1 MDLLFKYLS
10 RDFFAKRT
18 MVSILSLIIIFTS
31 FMYFFVHF
39 AIDANLLRLGGEQ
52 LSGNEANYFTALKS
66 NQLLIRNITVAMVAI
81 FSLILFL
88 FIRGTLQRNRV
99 QLAQLMSLGFSFS
112 SVLASYALLICG
124 LSLISSLIGLVLGF
138 WGSDILLSA
147 NSQTYLVQGLSKGL
161 SLQSV
166 MTGILFLS
174 LFLGALTYLAGLT
187 VRKTDLAL
195 MMKQTDGKS
204 IRPGLMEKL
213 IQKLPMKHKFKFK
226 LTLNHFSTLGLL
238 LIAIVTFSIMF
249 VLSLSLTFSSSKI
262 LESQREGRHYSYE
275 VSYDNYRKE
284 EAESASDSDSVTYLR
299 YDVDLKIKGEAI
311 AYQAL
316 SLTSQNDLFQL
327 IGSKGE
333 ILDPTQG
340 VFVNP
345 ELRENYGLKVGDTLE
360 LRVKGKRH
368 LIKIAGFAENA
379 DLKTIYIPKDQA
391 SAMVDE
397 THDIFNGRLTNKPQE
412 KGEGKVRSL
421 EEKLSAVQRSQTA
434 NKASAIINQSIGV
447 ITGCLLIYLAVFIG
461 LNGNMKTLLMFDLLG
476 YEEREVYRILLNPY
490 IVISNLLFLLTL
502 PVAIYAARNVQI
514 MTSLQTGDYMP
525 FQLNWIT
532 FVYMFVILNALCF
545 IIRFLF
551 IQKVKKSGMIIG
563 RQNSYQNGEKQHED
577 F

>member
-10 RDFFAKRT
+10 RDFLAKRT

-66 NQLLIRNITVAMVAI
+66 NQALIRNITVSMVAI
-81 FSLILFL
+81 FSLILSL
-88 FIRGTLQRNRV
+88 FIRGTLQRNQV

-112 SVLASYALLICG
+112 SMLAIYALLISG
-124 LSLISSLIGLVLGF
+124 LSLISSLISLVLGF

-166 MTGILFLS
+166 MTGTLFLS

-262 LESQREGRHYSYE
+262 LESQKAGRHYSYDI
-275 VSYDNYRKE
+275 SYDNYRKE
-284 EAESASDSDSVTYLR
+284 EAESASDSVTYLR
-299 YDVDLKIKGEAI
+299 YDVDLMIKGETI

-368 LIKIAGFAENA
+368 QIKIAGFAENA
-379 DLKTIYIPKDQA
+379 DLKTIYIPRDQA
-391 SAMVDE
+391 SAMVNEAD
-397 THDIFNGRLTNKPQE
+397 DRFNGRLTNNVQE
-412 KGEGKVRSL
+412 KGRGKTRSL
-421 EEKLSAVQRSQTA
+421 EEKLSAVQRSQTS

-476 YEEREVYRILLNPY
+476 YEEKEVYRILLNPY

-502 PVAIYAARNVQI
+502 PVAIYAARNIQI

-551 IQKVKKSGMIIG
+551 IQKVKKIRDDN
-563 RQNSYQNGEKQHED
+563 RQAEFLSEW
-577 F
+577 

>member
-1 MDLLFKYLS
+1 MGLLFKYLF
-10 RDFFAKRT
+10 RDFLAKRT

-66 NQLLIRNITVAMVAI
+66 NQLLIRNITVTMVAI

-112 SVLASYALLICG
+112 SVLAIYDLLISG
-124 LSLISSLIGLVLGF
+124 LSLVSSLLGLVLGF

-161 SLQSV
+161 SLQSI
-166 MTGILFLS
+166 MTGTLFLS
-174 LFLGALTYLAGLT
+174 LFLGAIVYLAGLT
-187 VRKTDLAL
+187 VRKTDVAL
-195 MMKQTDGKS
+195 MMRQTDGKA
-204 IRPGLMEKL
+204 IRSGLIEKI

-226 LTLNHFSTLGLL
+226 LILNHFSTLGLL
-238 LIAIVTFSIMF
+238 LSAIVTFSIMF

-262 LESQREGRHYSYE
+262 LESQKNGRHYSYDI
-275 VSYDNYRKE
+275 SYDNYQKE
-284 EAESASDSDSVTYLR
+284 EANLASDSVTYLK
-299 YDVDLKIKGEAI
+299 YDVDLMIKGEAI

-316 SLTSQNDLFQL
+316 SFTSQNDLFQL
-327 IGSKGE
+327 IDSKGE
-333 ILDPTQG
+333 MLDPTQG
-340 VFVNP
+340 VYVNP

-368 LIKIAGFAENA
+368 QIKIAGFAENA
-379 DLKTIYIPKDQA
+379 DLKTIYIPRDQA
-391 SAMVDE
+391 SAMVNEAD
-397 THDIFNGRLTNKPQE
+397 DRFNGRLTNQSQE

-421 EEKLSAVQRSQTA
+421 EEKLSDVQRSQTS
-434 NKASAIINQSIGV
+434 NRASAIINQSIGV

-461 LNGNMKTLLMFDLLG
+461 LNGNIQTLLMFDLLG
-476 YEEREVYRILLNPY
+476 YEEREVYHILLNPY
-490 IVISNLLFLLTL
+490 IVISNLLFFLTL
-502 PVAIYAARNVQI
+502 PVAIYAARNIQI

-532 FVYMFVILNALCF
+532 FVYMFAILNVL
-545 IIRFLF
+545 ILVIRFLF
-551 IQKVKKSGMIIG
+551 IRKVKKIRDDN
-563 RQNSYQNGEKQHED
+563 RQAEFLSEW
-577 F
+577 

>member
-1 MDLLFKYLS
+1 MGLLFKYLF
-10 RDFFAKRT
+10 RDFLAKRT

-112 SVLASYALLICG
+112 SVLAIYDLLISG
-124 LSLISSLIGLVLGF
+124 LSLVSSLLGLVLGF

-161 SLQSV
+161 SLQSI
-166 MTGILFLS
+166 MTGTLFLS
-174 LFLGALTYLAGLT
+174 LFLGAIVYLAGLT
-187 VRKTDLAL
+187 VRKTDVAL
-195 MMKQTDGKS
+195 MMKQTDGKA
-204 IRPGLMEKL
+204 IRSGLIEKI

-262 LESQREGRHYSYE
+262 LESQKNGRHYSYDI
-275 VSYDNYRKE
+275 SYDNYQKE
-284 EAESASDSDSVTYLR
+284 KVNLASDSVTYLK
-299 YDVDLKIKGEAI
+299 YDVDLMIKGEAI

-316 SLTSQNDLFQL
+316 SFTSQNDLFQL
-327 IGSKGE
+327 IDSKGE
-333 ILDPTQG
+333 MLDPTQG
-340 VFVNP
+340 VYVNP

-368 LIKIAGFAENA
+368 QIKIAGFAENA
-379 DLKTIYIPKDQA
+379 DLKTIYIPRDQA
-391 SAMVDE
+391 SAMVNEAD
-397 THDIFNGRLTNKPQE
+397 DRFNGRLTNQSQE

-421 EEKLSAVQRSQTA
+421 EEKLSDVQRSQTS
-434 NKASAIINQSIGV
+434 NRASAIINQSIGV

-461 LNGNMKTLLMFDLLG
+461 LNGNIQTLLMFDLLG

-490 IVISNLLFLLTL
+490 IVISNLLFFLTL
-502 PVAIYAARNVQI
+502 PVAIYAARNIQI

-532 FVYMFVILNALCF
+532 FVYMFAILNVL
-545 IIRFLF
+545 ILVIRFLF
-551 IQKVKKSGMIIG
+551 IRKVKKIRDDN
-563 RQNSYQNGEKQHED
+563 RQAEFLSEW
-577 F
+577 

>member
-18 MVSILSLIIIFTS
+18 MVSILSLILIFIS

-52 LSGNEANYFTALKS
+52 LSGNESDYLTALKS
-66 NQLLIRNITVAMVAI
+66 NQVLIRNITVAMVAI
-81 FSLILFL
+81 FSLILSL

-112 SVLASYALLICG
+112 SVLASYALLISG
-124 LSLISSLIGLVLGF
+124 LSLLSSLLGLVLGF

-166 MTGILFLS
+166 MTGTLFLS

-204 IRPGLMEKL
+204 IRPGLIEKL

-262 LESQREGRHYSYE
+262 LESQKVGRHYSYDI
-275 VSYDNYRKE
+275 SYDNYRKE
-284 EAESASDSDSVTYLR
+284 EAESASDSVTYLR
-299 YDVDLKIKGEAI
+299 YDVDLMIKGETI

-327 IGSKGE
+327 IDSKGE

-360 LRVKGKRH
+360 LRVKGKQH
-368 LIKIAGFAENA
+368 QIKIAGFAENA
-379 DLKTIYIPKDQA
+379 DLKTIYIPRDQA
-391 SAMVDE
+391 SAMVNEAD
-397 THDIFNGRLTNKPQE
+397 DRFNGRLTNNVQE
-412 KGEGKVRSL
+412 KGRGKTRSL
-421 EEKLSAVQRSQTA
+421 EEKLSAVQRSQTS

-476 YEEREVYRILLNPY
+476 YEEKEVYRILLNPY

-502 PVAIYAARNVQI
+502 PVAIYAARNIQI

-532 FVYMFVILNALCF
+532 FAYMFVILNALCF

-551 IQKVKKSGMIIG
+551 IQKVKKIRDDN
-563 RQNSYQNGEKQHED
+563 RQAEFLSEW
-577 F
+577 

>member
-1 MDLLFKYLS
+1 MGLLFKYLF
-10 RDFFAKRT
+10 RDFLAKRT

-39 AIDANLLRLGGEQ
+39 ASDANLLRLGGEQ

-112 SVLASYALLICG
+112 SVLAIYGLLISG
-124 LSLISSLIGLVLGF
+124 LSLVSSLLGLVLGV

-147 NSQTYLVQGLSKGL
+147 NSQTYLVQGLSKGP
-161 SLQSV
+161 SLQSI
-166 MTGILFLS
+166 MTGTLFLS
-174 LFLGALTYLAGLT
+174 LFLGAIVYLAGLT
-187 VRKTDLAL
+187 VRKTDVAL
-195 MMKQTDGKS
+195 MMKQTDGKA
-204 IRPGLMEKL
+204 IRHGLIEKI

-262 LESQREGRHYSYE
+262 LESQKNGWHYSYDI
-275 VSYDNYRKE
+275 SYDNYQKE
-284 EAESASDSDSVTYLR
+284 EANLASDSVTYLK
-299 YDVDLKIKGEAI
+299 YDVDLMIKGEAI

-316 SLTSQNDLFQL
+316 SFTSQNDLFQL
-327 IGSKGE
+327 IDSKGE
-333 ILDPTQG
+333 MLDPTQG
-340 VFVNP
+340 VYVNP

-368 LIKIAGFAENA
+368 QIKIAGFAENA
-379 DLKTIYIPKDQA
+379 DLKTIYIPRDQA
-391 SAMVDE
+391 SAMVNEAD
-397 THDIFNGRLTNKPQE
+397 DRFNGRLTNQSQE

-421 EEKLSAVQRSQTA
+421 EEKLSDVQRSQTS
-434 NKASAIINQSIGV
+434 NRASAIINQSIGV

-461 LNGNMKTLLMFDLLG
+461 LNGNIQTLLMFDLLG

-490 IVISNLLFLLTL
+490 IVISNLLFFLTL
-502 PVAIYAARNVQI
+502 PVAIYAARNIQI

-532 FVYMFVILNALCF
+532 FVYMFAILNVL
-545 IIRFLF
+545 ILVIRFLF
-551 IQKVKKSGMIIG
+551 IRKVKKIRDDN
-563 RQNSYQNGEKQHED
+563 RQAEFLSEW
-577 F
+577 

>member
-1 MDLLFKYLS
+1 MGLLFKYLS
-10 RDFFAKRT
+10 RDFLAKRT

-81 FSLILFL
+81 FSLILSL
-88 FIRGTLQRNRV
+88 FIRGTLQRNQV

-112 SVLASYALLICG
+112 SMLTSYALLISG
-124 LSLISSLIGLVLGF
+124 LSLVNSLIGLVLGF

-161 SLQSV
+161 SLQSI
-166 MTGILFLS
+166 MTGTLFLS

-204 IRPGLMEKL
+204 IHPGLMEKL

-249 VLSLSLTFSSSKI
+249 VLSQSLTFSSSKI

-275 VSYDNYRKE
+275 ISYDNYRKE

-299 YDVDLKIKGEAI
+299 YDVDLKIKGESI

-360 LRVKGKRH
+360 LRVKGKQH
-368 LIKIAGFAENA
+368 QIKIAGFAENA

-391 SAMVDE
+391 SAIVAE
-397 THDIFNGRLTNKPQE
+397 TNDSFNGRLTNNVQE
-412 KGEGKVRSL
+412 KGGGKTRSL
-421 EEKLSAVQRSQTA
+421 EEKLSAVQRSQTS

-502 PVAIYAARNVQI
+502 PVAIYAARNIQI
-514 MTSLQTGDYMP
+514 MNSLQTGDYMP

-551 IQKVKKSGMIIG
+551 IQKVKKIRDDN
-563 RQNSYQNGEKQHED
+563 RQAEFLSEW
-577 F
+577 

>member
-52 LSGNEANYFTALKS
+52 LSGNESDYLTALKS
-66 NQLLIRNITVAMVAI
+66 NQVLIRNITVAMVAI
-81 FSLILFL
+81 FSLILSL

-112 SVLASYALLICG
+112 SVLASYALLISG
-124 LSLISSLIGLVLGF
+124 LSLLSSLLGLVLGF

-166 MTGILFLS
+166 MTGTLFLS

-204 IRPGLMEKL
+204 IRLGLIEKL
-213 IQKLPMKHKFKFK
+213 IQKLPIKHKFKFK

-262 LESQREGRHYSYE
+262 LESQKAGRHYSYDI
-275 VSYDNYRKE
+275 SYDNYRKE
-284 EAESASDSDSVTYLR
+284 EAESASDSVTYLR
-299 YDVDLKIKGEAI
+299 YDVELMIKGETI

-327 IGSKGE
+327 IGSKGG

-360 LRVKGKRH
+360 LRVKGKQH
-368 LIKIAGFAENA
+368 QIKIAGFAENA
-379 DLKTIYIPKDQA
+379 DLKTIYIPRDQA
-391 SAMVDE
+391 SAMVAE
-397 THDIFNGRLTNKPQE
+397 TNDSFNGRLTNKPQE
-412 KGEGKVRSL
+412 EGGGKIRSL
-421 EEKLSAVQRSQTA
+421 EEKLSAIQRSQTS

-502 PVAIYAARNVQI
+502 PVAIYAARNIQT

-532 FVYMFVILNALCF
+532 FVYMFVILNVLCF

-551 IQKVKKSGMIIG
+551 IQKVKKIRDDN
-563 RQNSYQNGEKQHED
+563 RQAEFLSEW
-577 F
+577 

>member
-10 RDFFAKRT
+10 RDFLAKRT

-66 NQLLIRNITVAMVAI
+66 NQALIRNITVSMVAI
-81 FSLILFL
+81 FSLILSL
-88 FIRGTLQRNRV
+88 FIRGTLQRNQV

-112 SVLASYALLICG
+112 SMLAIYALLISG
-124 LSLISSLIGLVLGF
+124 LSLISSLISLVLGF

-166 MTGILFLS
+166 MTGTLFLS

-262 LESQREGRHYSYE
+262 LESQKEGRNYSYDI
-275 VSYDNYRKE
+275 SYDNYRKE
-284 EAESASDSDSVTYLR
+284 EAGSASDSVTYLR
-299 YDVDLKIKGEAI
+299 YDVELMIKGEAI
-311 AYQAL
+311 AYHAL
-316 SLTSQNDLFQL
+316 AFTNQNDLFQL
-327 IGSKGE
+327 IDSKGE

-368 LIKIAGFAENA
+368 QIKIAGFAENA
-379 DLKTIYIPKDQA
+379 DLKTIYIPRDQA
-391 SAMVDE
+391 SAMVNEAD
-397 THDIFNGRLTNKPQE
+397 DRFNGRLTNNVQE
-412 KGEGKVRSL
+412 KGRGKTRSL
-421 EEKLSAVQRSQTA
+421 EEKLSAVQRSQTS

-476 YEEREVYRILLNPY
+476 YEEKEVYRILLNPY

-502 PVAIYAARNVQI
+502 PVAIYAARNIQI

-525 FQLNWIT
+525 FQLNWMT

-551 IQKVKKSGMIIG
+551 IQKVKKIRDDN
-563 RQNSYQNGEKQHED
+563 RQAEFLSEW
-577 F
+577 

>member
-10 RDFFAKRT
+10 RDFLAKRT

-66 NQLLIRNITVAMVAI
+66 NQALIRNITVSMVAI
-81 FSLILFL
+81 FSLILSL
-88 FIRGTLQRNRV
+88 FIRGTLQRNQV

-112 SVLASYALLICG
+112 SMLAIYALLISG
-124 LSLISSLIGLVLGF
+124 LSLISSLISLVLGF

-166 MTGILFLS
+166 MTGTLFLS

-262 LESQREGRHYSYE
+262 LESQKEGRNYSYDI
-275 VSYDNYRKE
+275 SYDNYQKE
-284 EAESASDSDSVTYLR
+284 EIKPASDSVTYLR
-299 YDVDLKIKGEAI
+299 YDVELMIKGETI

-368 LIKIAGFAENA
+368 QIKIAGFAENA
-379 DLKTIYIPKDQA
+379 DLKTIYIPRDQA
-391 SAMVDE
+391 SAMVNEAD
-397 THDIFNGRLTNKPQE
+397 DRFNGRLTNNVQE
-412 KGEGKVRSL
+412 KGRGKTRSL
-421 EEKLSAVQRSQTA
+421 EEKLSAVQRSQTS

-476 YEEREVYRILLNPY
+476 YEEKEVYRILLNPY

-502 PVAIYAARNVQI
+502 PVAIYAARNIQI

-551 IQKVKKSGMIIG
+551 IQKVKKIRDDN
-563 RQNSYQNGEKQHED
+563 RQAEFLSEW
-577 F
+577 

>member
-1 MDLLFKYLS
+1 MVLLFKYLS
-10 RDFFAKRT
+10 RDFFAKKT
-18 MVSILSLIIIFTS
+18 MVAILSLILIFIS
-31 FMYFFVHF
+31 FMFFFVHF

-81 FSLILFL
+81 FALILSL

-112 SVLASYALLICG
+112 SMLASYALLICG

-147 NSQTYLVQGLSKGL
+147 NSQTYLVQGLSKGV

-166 MTGILFLS
+166 MTGTLFLS

-204 IRPGLMEKL
+204 IRPGLIEKM

-262 LESQREGRHYSYE
+262 LESQKAGRHYSYDI
-275 VSYDNYRKE
+275 SYDNYRKE
-284 EAESASDSDSVTYLR
+284 EAESASDSVTYLR
-299 YDVDLKIKGEAI
+299 YDVDLMIKGETI

-327 IGSKGE
+327 IDSKGE

-360 LRVKGKRH
+360 LRVKGKQH
-368 LIKIAGFAENA
+368 QIKIAGFAENA

-391 SAMVDE
+391 SAMVAE
-397 THDIFNGRLTNKPQE
+397 TNDSFNGRLTNNAQD
-412 KGEGKVRSL
+412 KGQGKTRSL
-421 EEKLSAVQRSQTA
+421 EEKLSAVQRSQTS

-502 PVAIYAARNVQI
+502 PVAIYAARNIQI

-525 FQLNWIT
+525 FQLNWMT

-551 IQKVKKSGMIIG
+551 IQKVKKIRDDN
-563 RQNSYQNGEKQHED
+563 RQAEFLSEW
-577 F
+577 

>member
-1 MDLLFKYLS
+1 MGLLFKYLS

-124 LSLISSLIGLVLGF
+124 LSLISSLLGLVLGF
-138 WGSDILLSA
+138 WASDILLSA

-166 MTGILFLS
+166 MTGTLFLS
-174 LFLGALTYLAGLT
+174 LFLGAVTYLAGLT

-204 IRPGLMEKL
+204 IRPSLMEKL

-262 LESQREGRHYSYE
+262 LESQKEGRNYSYDI
-275 VSYDNYRKE
+275 SYDNYRKE
-284 EAESASDSDSVTYLR
+284 EAGSASDSVTYLR
-299 YDVDLKIKGEAI
+299 YDVELMIKGEAI
-311 AYQAL
+311 AYHAL
-316 SLTSQNDLFQL
+316 AFTNQNDLFQL
-327 IGSKGE
+327 IDSKGE

-360 LRVKGKRH
+360 LRVKGKQH
-368 LIKIAGFAENA
+368 QIKIAGFAENA

-391 SAMVDE
+391 SVMVDE
-397 THDIFNGRLTNKPQE
+397 TNDIFNGRLTNKPQE

-502 PVAIYAARNVQI
+502 PVAIYAARNIQI

-525 FQLNWIT
+525 FQLNWMT

-551 IQKVKKSGMIIG
+551 IQKVKKIRDDN
-563 RQNSYQNGEKQHED
+563 RQAEFLSEW
-577 F
+577 

>member
-10 RDFFAKRT
+10 RDFLAKRT

-66 NQLLIRNITVAMVAI
+66 NQALIRNITVSMVAI
-81 FSLILFL
+81 FSLILSL
-88 FIRGTLQRNRV
+88 FIRGTLQRNQV

-112 SVLASYALLICG
+112 SMLAIYALLISG
-124 LSLISSLIGLVLGF
+124 LSLISSLISLVLGF

-166 MTGILFLS
+166 MTGTLFLS

-262 LESQREGRHYSYE
+262 LESQKAGRHYSYDI
-275 VSYDNYRKE
+275 SYDNYRKE
-284 EAESASDSDSVTYLR
+284 EAESASDSVTYLR
-299 YDVDLKIKGEAI
+299 YDVDLMIKGETI

-368 LIKIAGFAENA
+368 QIKIAGFAENA
-379 DLKTIYIPKDQA
+379 DLKTIYIPRDQA
-391 SAMVDE
+391 SAMVNEAD
-397 THDIFNGRLTNKPQE
+397 DRFNGRLTNNVQE
-412 KGEGKVRSL
+412 KGRGKTRSL
-421 EEKLSAVQRSQTA
+421 EEKLSAVQRSQTS

-461 LNGNMKTLLMFDLLG
+461 WNGNMKTLLMFDLLG
-476 YEEREVYRILLNPY
+476 YEEKEVYRILLNPY

-502 PVAIYAARNVQI
+502 PVAIYAARNIQI

-551 IQKVKKSGMIIG
+551 IQKVKKIRDDN
-563 RQNSYQNGEKQHED
+563 RQAEFLSEW
-577 F
+577 

>member
-1 MDLLFKYLS
+1 MGLLFKYLF
-10 RDFFAKRT
+10 RDFLAKRT
-18 MVSILSLIIIFTS
+18 MVSILSLIIIFIS

-112 SVLASYALLICG
+112 SVLAIYGLLISG
-124 LSLISSLIGLVLGF
+124 LSLVSSLLGLVLGV
-138 WGSDILLSA
+138 WGSNILLSA

-161 SLQSV
+161 SLQSI
-166 MTGILFLS
+166 MTGTLFLS
-174 LFLGALTYLAGLT
+174 LFLGAIVYLAGLT
-187 VRKTDLAL
+187 VRKTDVAL
-195 MMKQTDGKS
+195 MMKQTDGKA
-204 IRPGLMEKL
+204 IRSGLIEKI

-262 LESQREGRHYSYE
+262 LESQKNGRHYSYDI
-275 VSYDNYRKE
+275 SYDNYQKE
-284 EAESASDSDSVTYLR
+284 EVNLASDSVTYLK
-299 YDVDLKIKGEAI
+299 YDVDLMIKGEAI

-316 SLTSQNDLFQL
+316 SFTSQNDLFQL
-327 IGSKGE
+327 IDSKGE
-333 ILDPTQG
+333 MLDPTQG
-340 VFVNP
+340 VYVNP

-368 LIKIAGFAENA
+368 QIKIAGFAENA
-379 DLKTIYIPKDQA
+379 DLKTIYIPRDQT
-391 SAMVDE
+391 SAMVNEAD
-397 THDIFNGRLTNKPQE
+397 DRFNGRLTNQSQE

-421 EEKLSAVQRSQTA
+421 EEKLSDVQRSQTS
-434 NKASAIINQSIGV
+434 NRASAIINQSIGV

-461 LNGNMKTLLMFDLLG
+461 LNGNIQTLLMFDLLG

-490 IVISNLLFLLTL
+490 IVISNLLFFLTL
-502 PVAIYAARNVQI
+502 PVAIYAARNIQI

-532 FVYMFVILNALCF
+532 FVYMFAILNVL
-545 IIRFLF
+545 ILVIRFLF
-551 IQKVKKSGMIIG
+551 IRKVKKIRDDN
-563 RQNSYQNGEKQHED
+563 RQAEFLSEW
-577 F
+577 

>member
-10 RDFFAKRT
+10 RDFLAKRT

-66 NQLLIRNITVAMVAI
+66 NQALIRNITVSMVAI
-81 FSLILFL
+81 FSLILSL
-88 FIRGTLQRNRV
+88 FIRGTLQRNQV

-112 SVLASYALLICG
+112 SMLAIYALLISG
-124 LSLISSLIGLVLGF
+124 LSLISSLISLVLGF

-166 MTGILFLS
+166 MTGTLFLS

-262 LESQREGRHYSYE
+262 LESQKEGRNYSYDI
-275 VSYDNYRKE
+275 SYDNYRKE
-284 EAESASDSDSVTYLR
+284 EAGSASDSVTYLR
-299 YDVDLKIKGEAI
+299 YDVDLMIKGETI

-368 LIKIAGFAENA
+368 QIKIAGFAENA
-379 DLKTIYIPKDQA
+379 DLKTIYIPRDQA
-391 SAMVDE
+391 SAMVNEAD
-397 THDIFNGRLTNKPQE
+397 DRFNGRLTNNVQE
-412 KGEGKVRSL
+412 KGRGKTRSL
-421 EEKLSAVQRSQTA
+421 EEKLSAVQRSQTS

-502 PVAIYAARNVQI
+502 PVAIYAARNIQI

-551 IQKVKKSGMIIG
+551 IQKVKKIRDDN
-563 RQNSYQNGEKQHED
+563 RQAEFLSEW
-577 F
+577 

>member
-1 MDLLFKYLS
+1 MGLLFKYLF
-10 RDFFAKRT
+10 RDFLAKRT

-112 SVLASYALLICG
+112 SVLAIYDLLISG
-124 LSLISSLIGLVLGF
+124 LSLVSSLLGLVLGF

-161 SLQSV
+161 SLQSI
-166 MTGILFLS
+166 MTGTLFLS
-174 LFLGALTYLAGLT
+174 LFLGAIVYLAGLT
-187 VRKTDLAL
+187 VRKTDVAL
-195 MMKQTDGKS
+195 MMKQTDGKA
-204 IRPGLMEKL
+204 IRSGLIEKI

-238 LIAIVTFSIMF
+238 LSAIVTFSIMF

-262 LESQREGRHYSYE
+262 LESQKNGRHYSYDI
-275 VSYDNYRKE
+275 SYDNYQKE
-284 EAESASDSDSVTYLR
+284 EANLASDSVTYLK
-299 YDVDLKIKGEAI
+299 YDVDLMIKGEAI

-316 SLTSQNDLFQL
+316 SFTSQNDLFQL
-327 IGSKGE
+327 IDSKGE
-333 ILDPTQG
+333 MLDPTQG
-340 VFVNP
+340 VYVNP

-360 LRVKGKRH
+360 LRVKGKQH
-368 LIKIAGFAENA
+368 QIKIAGFAENA
-379 DLKTIYIPKDQA
+379 DLKTIYIPRDQA
-391 SAMVDE
+391 SAMVNEAD
-397 THDIFNGRLTNKPQE
+397 DRFNGRLTNQSQE

-421 EEKLSAVQRSQTA
+421 EEKLSDVQRSQTS
-434 NKASAIINQSIGV
+434 NRASAIINQSIGV

-461 LNGNMKTLLMFDLLG
+461 LNGNIQTLLMFDLLG

-490 IVISNLLFLLTL
+490 IVISNLLFFLTL
-502 PVAIYAARNVQI
+502 PVAIYAARNIQI

-532 FVYMFVILNALCF
+532 FVYMFAILNVL
-545 IIRFLF
+545 ILVIRFLF
-551 IQKVKKSGMIIG
+551 IRKVKKIRDDN
-563 RQNSYQNGEKQHED
+563 RQAEFLSEW
-577 F
+577 

>member
-1 MDLLFKYLS
+1 MGLLFKYLS
-10 RDFFAKRT
+10 RDFLAKRT

-39 AIDANLLRLGGEQ
+39 ASDANLLRLGGEQ

-112 SVLASYALLICG
+112 SVLAIYGLLISG
-124 LSLISSLIGLVLGF
+124 LSLVSSLLGLVWGF

-147 NSQTYLVQGLSKGL
+147 NSQAYLVQGLSKGL
-161 SLQSV
+161 SLQSI
-166 MTGILFLS
+166 MTGTLFLS
-174 LFLGALTYLAGLT
+174 LFLGAIVYLAGLT
-187 VRKTDLAL
+187 VRKTDVAL
-195 MMKQTDGKS
+195 MMKQTDGKA
-204 IRPGLMEKL
+204 IRSGLIEKI

-262 LESQREGRHYSYE
+262 LESQKNGRHYSYDI
-275 VSYDNYRKE
+275 SYDNYQKDNL
-284 EAESASDSDSVTYLR
+284 ASDSVTYLK
-299 YDVDLKIKGEAI
+299 YDVDLMIKGEAI

-316 SLTSQNDLFQL
+316 SFTSQNDLFQL
-327 IGSKGE
+327 IDSKGE
-333 ILDPTQG
+333 MLDPTQG
-340 VFVNP
+340 VYVNP

-368 LIKIAGFAENA
+368 QIKIAGFAENA
-379 DLKTIYIPKDQA
+379 DLKTIYIPRDQT
-391 SAMVDE
+391 SAMVNEAD
-397 THDIFNGRLTNKPQE
+397 DRFNGRLTNQSQE

-421 EEKLSAVQRSQTA
+421 EEKLSDVQRSQTS
-434 NKASAIINQSIGV
+434 NRASAIINQSIGV

-461 LNGNMKTLLMFDLLG
+461 LNGNIQTLLMFDLLG

-490 IVISNLLFLLTL
+490 IVISNLLFFLTL
-502 PVAIYAARNVQI
+502 PVAIYAARNIQI

-532 FVYMFVILNALCF
+532 FVYMFAILNVL
-545 IIRFLF
+545 ILVIRFLF
-551 IQKVKKSGMIIG
+551 IRKVKKIRDDN
-563 RQNSYQNGEKQHED
+563 RQAEFLSEW
-577 F
+577 

>member
-1 MDLLFKYLS
+1 MGLLFKYLS
-10 RDFFAKRT
+10 RDFLAKRT

-112 SVLASYALLICG
+112 SVLAIYGLLISG
-124 LSLISSLIGLVLGF
+124 LSLVSSLLGLVLGF

-161 SLQSV
+161 SLQSI
-166 MTGILFLS
+166 MTGTLFLS
-174 LFLGALTYLAGLT
+174 LFLGAIVYLAGLT
-187 VRKTDLAL
+187 VRKTDVAL
-195 MMKQTDGKS
+195 MMKQTDGKA
-204 IRPGLMEKL
+204 IRSGLIEKI

-238 LIAIVTFSIMF
+238 LSAIVTFSIMF

-262 LESQREGRHYSYE
+262 LESQKNGRHYSYDI
-275 VSYDNYRKE
+275 SYDNYQKE
-284 EAESASDSDSVTYLR
+284 EANLASDSVTYLK
-299 YDVDLKIKGEAI
+299 YDVDLMIKGEAI

-316 SLTSQNDLFQL
+316 SFTSQNDLFQL
-327 IGSKGE
+327 IDSKGE
-333 ILDPTQG
+333 MLDPTQG
-340 VFVNP
+340 VYVNP

-368 LIKIAGFAENA
+368 QIKIAGFAENA
-379 DLKTIYIPKDQA
+379 DLKTIYIPRDQA
-391 SAMVDE
+391 SAMVNEAD
-397 THDIFNGRLTNKPQE
+397 DRFNGRLTNQSQE

-421 EEKLSAVQRSQTA
+421 EEKLSDVQRSQTS
-434 NKASAIINQSIGV
+434 NRASAIINQSIGV

-461 LNGNMKTLLMFDLLG
+461 LNGNIQTLLMFDLLG

-490 IVISNLLFLLTL
+490 IVISNLLFFLTL
-502 PVAIYAARNVQI
+502 PVAIYAARNIQI

-532 FVYMFVILNALCF
+532 FVYMFAILNVL
-545 IIRFLF
+545 ILVIRFLF
-551 IQKVKKSGMIIG
+551 IRKVKKIRDDN
-563 RQNSYQNGEKQHED
+563 RQAEFLSEW
-577 F
+577 

>member
-10 RDFFAKRT
+10 RDFLAKRT

-81 FSLILFL
+81 FSLILSL
-88 FIRGTLQRNRV
+88 FIRGTLQRNQV

-112 SVLASYALLICG
+112 SMLAIYALLISG
-124 LSLISSLIGLVLGF
+124 LSLISSLISLVLGF

-262 LESQREGRHYSYE
+262 LESQKAGRHYSYDI
-275 VSYDNYRKE
+275 SYDNYRKE
-284 EAESASDSDSVTYLR
+284 EAESASDSVTYLR
-299 YDVDLKIKGEAI
+299 YDVDLMIKGETI

-368 LIKIAGFAENA
+368 QIKIAGFAENA
-379 DLKTIYIPKDQA
+379 DLKTIYIPRDQA
-391 SAMVDE
+391 SAMVNEAD
-397 THDIFNGRLTNKPQE
+397 DRFNGRLTNNVQE
-412 KGEGKVRSL
+412 KGRGKTRSL
-421 EEKLSAVQRSQTA
+421 EEKLSAVQRSQTS

-476 YEEREVYRILLNPY
+476 YEEKEVYRILLNPY

-502 PVAIYAARNVQI
+502 PVAIYAARNIQI

-551 IQKVKKSGMIIG
+551 IQKVKKIRDDN
-563 RQNSYQNGEKQHED
+563 RQAEFLSEW
-577 F
+577 

>member
-1 MDLLFKYLS
+1 MGLLFKYLF
-10 RDFFAKRT
+10 RDFLAKRT

-112 SVLASYALLICG
+112 SVLAIHDLLISG
-124 LSLISSLIGLVLGF
+124 LSLVSSLLGLVLGF

-161 SLQSV
+161 SLQSI
-166 MTGILFLS
+166 MTGTLFLS
-174 LFLGALTYLAGLT
+174 LFLGAIVYLAGLT
-187 VRKTDLAL
+187 VRKTDVAL
-195 MMKQTDGKS
+195 MMKQTDGKA
-204 IRPGLMEKL
+204 IRSGLIEKI

-238 LIAIVTFSIMF
+238 LSAIVTFSIMF

-262 LESQREGRHYSYE
+262 LESQKNGRHYSYDI
-275 VSYDNYRKE
+275 SYDNYQKE
-284 EAESASDSDSVTYLR
+284 EANLASDSVTYLK
-299 YDVDLKIKGEAI
+299 YDVDLMIKGEAI

-316 SLTSQNDLFQL
+316 SFTSQNDLFQL
-327 IGSKGE
+327 IDSKGE
-333 ILDPTQG
+333 MLDPTQG
-340 VFVNP
+340 VYVNP

-368 LIKIAGFAENA
+368 QIKIAGFAENA
-379 DLKTIYIPKDQA
+379 DLKTIYIPRDQA
-391 SAMVDE
+391 SAMVNEAD
-397 THDIFNGRLTNKPQE
+397 DRFNGRLTNQSQE

-421 EEKLSAVQRSQTA
+421 EEKLSDVQRSQTS
-434 NKASAIINQSIGV
+434 NRASAIINQSIGV

-461 LNGNMKTLLMFDLLG
+461 LNGNIQTLLMFDLLG

-490 IVISNLLFLLTL
+490 IVISNLLFFLTL
-502 PVAIYAARNVQI
+502 PVAIYAARNIQI

-532 FVYMFVILNALCF
+532 FVYMFAILNVL
-545 IIRFLF
+545 ILVIRFLF
-551 IQKVKKSGMIIG
+551 IRKVKKIRDDN
-563 RQNSYQNGEKQHED
+563 RQAEFLSEW
-577 F
+577 

>member
-1 MDLLFKYLS
+1 MGLLFKYLF
-10 RDFFAKRT
+10 RDFLAKRT

-112 SVLASYALLICG
+112 SVLVIYGLLISG
-124 LSLISSLIGLVLGF
+124 LSLVSSLLGLVLGV

-161 SLQSV
+161 SLQSI
-166 MTGILFLS
+166 MTGTLFLS
-174 LFLGALTYLAGLT
+174 LFLGAIVYLAGLT
-187 VRKTDLAL
+187 VRKTDVAL
-195 MMKQTDGKS
+195 MMKQTDGKA
-204 IRPGLMEKL
+204 IRSGLIEKI

-249 VLSLSLTFSSSKI
+249 VLSLSLAFSSSKI
-262 LESQREGRHYSYE
+262 LESQKNGRHYSYDI
-275 VSYDNYRKE
+275 SYDNYQKE
-284 EAESASDSDSVTYLR
+284 EANLASDSVTYLK
-299 YDVDLKIKGEAI
+299 YDVDLMIKGEAI

-316 SLTSQNDLFQL
+316 SFTSQNDLFQL
-327 IGSKGE
+327 IDSKGE
-333 ILDPTQG
+333 MLDPTQG
-340 VFVNP
+340 VYVNP

-368 LIKIAGFAENA
+368 QIKIAGFAENA
-379 DLKTIYIPKDQA
+379 DLKTIYIPRDQA
-391 SAMVDE
+391 SAMVNEAD
-397 THDIFNGRLTNKPQE
+397 DRFNGRLINQSQE

-421 EEKLSAVQRSQTA
+421 EEKLSDVQRSQTS
-434 NKASAIINQSIGV
+434 NRASAIINQSIGV

-461 LNGNMKTLLMFDLLG
+461 LNGNIQTLLMFDLLG

-490 IVISNLLFLLTL
+490 IVISNLLFFLTL
-502 PVAIYAARNVQI
+502 PVAIYAARNIQI

-532 FVYMFVILNALCF
+532 FVYMFAILNVL
-545 IIRFLF
+545 ILVIRFLF
-551 IQKVKKSGMIIG
+551 IRKVKKIRDDN
-563 RQNSYQNGEKQHED
+563 RQAEFLSEW
-577 F
+577 

>member
-1 MDLLFKYLS
+1 MGLLFKYLS

-124 LSLISSLIGLVLGF
+124 LSLISSLLGLVLGF
-138 WGSDILLSA
+138 WASDILLSA

-166 MTGILFLS
+166 MTGTLFLS
-174 LFLGALTYLAGLT
+174 LFLGAVTYLAGLT

-262 LESQREGRHYSYE
+262 LESQKEGRNYSYDI
-275 VSYDNYRKE
+275 SYDNYRKE
-284 EAESASDSDSVTYLR
+284 EAGSASDSVTYLR
-299 YDVDLKIKGEAI
+299 YDVDLMIKGETI

-368 LIKIAGFAENA
+368 QIKIAGFAENA
-379 DLKTIYIPKDQA
+379 DLKTIYIPRDQA
-391 SAMVDE
+391 SAMVNEAD
-397 THDIFNGRLTNKPQE
+397 DRFNGRLTNNVQE
-412 KGEGKVRSL
+412 KGRGKTRSL
-421 EEKLSAVQRSQTA
+421 EEKLSAVQRSQTS

-476 YEEREVYRILLNPY
+476 YEEKEVYRILLNPY

-502 PVAIYAARNVQI
+502 PVAIYAARNIQI

-532 FVYMFVILNALCF
+532 FVYMFVILNALYF

-551 IQKVKKSGMIIG
+551 IQKVKKIRDDN
-563 RQNSYQNGEKQHED
+563 RQAEFLSEW
-577 F
+577 

>member
-1 MDLLFKYLS
+1 MGLLFKYLS

-18 MVSILSLIIIFTS
+18 MVSILSLILIFIS

-52 LSGNEANYFTALKS
+52 LSGNESDYLTALKS
-66 NQLLIRNITVAMVAI
+66 NQVLIRNITVAMVAI
-81 FSLILFL
+81 FSLILSL

-112 SVLASYALLICG
+112 SVLASYALLISG
-124 LSLISSLIGLVLGF
+124 LSLLSSLLGLVLGF

-166 MTGILFLS
+166 MTGTLFLS

-204 IRPGLMEKL
+204 IRPGLIEKL

-262 LESQREGRHYSYE
+262 LESQKVGRHYSYDI
-275 VSYDNYRKE
+275 SYDNYRKE
-284 EAESASDSDSVTYLR
+284 EAESASDSVTYLR
-299 YDVDLKIKGEAI
+299 YDVDLMIKGETI

-316 SLTSQNDLFQL
+316 SFTSQNDLFQL
-327 IGSKGE
+327 IDSKGE

-368 LIKIAGFAENA
+368 QIKIAGFAENA
-379 DLKTIYIPKDQA
+379 DLKTIYIPRGQA
-391 SAMVDE
+391 SAMVNEAD
-397 THDIFNGRLTNKPQE
+397 DRFNGRLTNNAQE
-412 KGEGKVRSL
+412 KGQGKTRSL

-502 PVAIYAARNVQI
+502 PVAVYAARNIQI

-525 FQLNWIT
+525 FQINWIT

-551 IQKVKKSGMIIG
+551 IRKVKKIREDN
-563 RQNSYQNGEKQHED
+563 RQEEFLSEW
-577 F
+577 

>member
-1 MDLLFKYLS
+1 MGLLFKYLS
-10 RDFFAKRT
+10 RDFLAKRT

-112 SVLASYALLICG
+112 SVLAIYGLLISG
-124 LSLISSLIGLVLGF
+124 LSLVSSLLGLVLGF

-147 NSQTYLVQGLSKGL
+147 NSQTYLVQELSKGL
-161 SLQSV
+161 SLQSI
-166 MTGILFLS
+166 MTGTLFLS
-174 LFLGALTYLAGLT
+174 LFLGAIVYLAGLT
-187 VRKTDLAL
+187 VRKTDVAL
-195 MMKQTDGKS
+195 MMKQTDGKA
-204 IRPGLMEKL
+204 IRSGLIEKI

-238 LIAIVTFSIMF
+238 LSAIVTFSIMF

-262 LESQREGRHYSYE
+262 LESQKNGRHYSYDI
-275 VSYDNYRKE
+275 SYDNYQKE
-284 EAESASDSDSVTYLR
+284 EANLASDSVTYLK
-299 YDVDLKIKGEAI
+299 YDVDLMIKGEAI

-316 SLTSQNDLFQL
+316 SFTSQNDLFQL
-327 IGSKGE
+327 IDSKGE
-333 ILDPTQG
+333 MLDPTQG
-340 VFVNP
+340 VYVNP

-368 LIKIAGFAENA
+368 QIKIAGFAENA
-379 DLKTIYIPKDQA
+379 DLKTIYIPRDQA
-391 SAMVDE
+391 SAMVNEAD
-397 THDIFNGRLTNKPQE
+397 DRFNGRLTNQSQE

-421 EEKLSAVQRSQTA
+421 EEKLSDVQRSQTS
-434 NKASAIINQSIGV
+434 NRASAIINQSIGV

-461 LNGNMKTLLMFDLLG
+461 LNGNIQTLLMFDLLG

-490 IVISNLLFLLTL
+490 IVISNLLFFLTL
-502 PVAIYAARNVQI
+502 PVAIYAARNIQI

-532 FVYMFVILNALCF
+532 FVYMFAILNVL
-545 IIRFLF
+545 ILVIRFLF
-551 IQKVKKSGMIIG
+551 IRKVKKIRDDN
-563 RQNSYQNGEKQHED
+563 RQAEFLSEW
-577 F
+577 

>member
-10 RDFFAKRT
+10 RDFFAKKT
-18 MVSILSLIIIFTS
+18 MVAILSLILIFIS
-31 FMYFFVHF
+31 FMFFFVHF

-81 FSLILFL
+81 FALILSL

-112 SVLASYALLICG
+112 SMLASYALLICG

-147 NSQTYLVQGLSKGL
+147 NSQTYLVQGLSKGV

-166 MTGILFLS
+166 MTGTLFLS

-204 IRPGLMEKL
+204 IRPGLIEKM

-262 LESQREGRHYSYE
+262 LESQKAGRHYSYDI
-275 VSYDNYRKE
+275 SYDNYRKE
-284 EAESASDSDSVTYLR
+284 EAESASDSVTYLR
-299 YDVDLKIKGEAI
+299 YDVDLMIKGETI

-368 LIKIAGFAENA
+368 QIKIAGFAENA
-379 DLKTIYIPKDQA
+379 DLKTIYIPRDQA
-391 SAMVDE
+391 SAMVNEAD
-397 THDIFNGRLTNKPQE
+397 DRFNGRLTNNVQE
-412 KGEGKVRSL
+412 KGRGKTRSL
-421 EEKLSAVQRSQTA
+421 EEKLSAVQRSQTS

-476 YEEREVYRILLNPY
+476 YEEKEVYRILLNPY

-502 PVAIYAARNVQI
+502 PVAIYAARNIQI

-532 FVYMFVILNALCF
+532 FAYMFVILNALCF

-551 IQKVKKSGMIIG
+551 IQKVKKIRDDN
-563 RQNSYQNGEKQHED
+563 RQAEFLSEW
-577 F
+577 

>member
-1 MDLLFKYLS
+1 MGLLFKYLS

-18 MVSILSLIIIFTS
+18 MVSILSLIIILTS

-124 LSLISSLIGLVLGF
+124 LSLISSLLGLVLGF
-138 WGSDILLSA
+138 WASDILLSA

-166 MTGILFLS
+166 MTGTLFLS
-174 LFLGALTYLAGLT
+174 LFLGAVTYLAGLT

-204 IRPGLMEKL
+204 IRPGLIEKL

-262 LESQREGRHYSYE
+262 LESQKAGRHYSYDI
-275 VSYDNYRKE
+275 SYDNYRKE
-284 EAESASDSDSVTYLR
+284 EAESASDSVTYLR
-299 YDVDLKIKGEAI
+299 YDVDLMIKGETI

-368 LIKIAGFAENA
+368 QIKIAGFAENA
-379 DLKTIYIPKDQA
+379 DLKTIYIPRDQA
-391 SAMVDE
+391 SAMVNEAD
-397 THDIFNGRLTNKPQE
+397 DRFNGRLTNNVQE
-412 KGEGKVRSL
+412 KGRGKTRSL
-421 EEKLSAVQRSQTA
+421 EEKLSAVQRSQTS

-476 YEEREVYRILLNPY
+476 YEEKEVYRILLNPY

-502 PVAIYAARNVQI
+502 PVAIYAARNIQI

-532 FVYMFVILNALCF
+532 FAYMFVILNALCF

-551 IQKVKKSGMIIG
+551 IQKVKKIRDDN
-563 RQNSYQNGEKQHED
+563 RQAEFLSEW
-577 F
+577 

>member
-1 MDLLFKYLS
+1 MGLLFKYLF
-10 RDFFAKRT
+10 RDFLAKRT

-112 SVLASYALLICG
+112 SVLAIYDLLISG
-124 LSLISSLIGLVLGF
+124 LSLVSSLLGLVLGF

-161 SLQSV
+161 SLQSI
-166 MTGILFLS
+166 MTGTLFLS
-174 LFLGALTYLAGLT
+174 LFLGAIVYLAGLT
-187 VRKTDLAL
+187 VRKTDVAL
-195 MMKQTDGKS
+195 MMKQTDGKA
-204 IRPGLMEKL
+204 IRSGLIEKI

-238 LIAIVTFSIMF
+238 LSAIITFSIMF

-262 LESQREGRHYSYE
+262 LESQKNGRHYSYDI
-275 VSYDNYRKE
+275 SYDNYQKE
-284 EAESASDSDSVTYLR
+284 EANLASDSVTYLK
-299 YDVDLKIKGEAI
+299 YDVDLMIKGEAI

-316 SLTSQNDLFQL
+316 SFTSQNDLFQL
-327 IGSKGE
+327 IDSKGE
-333 ILDPTQG
+333 MLDPTQG
-340 VFVNP
+340 VYVNP

-368 LIKIAGFAENA
+368 QIKIAGFAENA
-379 DLKTIYIPKDQA
+379 DLKTIYIPRDQA
-391 SAMVDE
+391 SAMVNEAD
-397 THDIFNGRLTNKPQE
+397 DRFNGRLTNQSQE

-421 EEKLSAVQRSQTA
+421 EEKLSDVQRSQTS
-434 NKASAIINQSIGV
+434 NRASAIINQSIGV

-461 LNGNMKTLLMFDLLG
+461 LNGNIQTLLMFDLLG

-490 IVISNLLFLLTL
+490 IVISNLLFFLTL
-502 PVAIYAARNVQI
+502 PVAIYAARNIQI

-532 FVYMFVILNALCF
+532 FVYMFAILNVL
-545 IIRFLF
+545 ILVIRFLF
-551 IQKVKKSGMIIG
+551 IRKVKKIRDDN
-563 RQNSYQNGEKQHED
+563 RQAEFLSEW
-577 F
+577 

>member
-1 MDLLFKYLS
+1 MGLLFKYLS
-10 RDFFAKRT
+10 RDFLAKRT

-112 SVLASYALLICG
+112 SVLAIYGLLISG
-124 LSLISSLIGLVLGF
+124 LSLVSSLLGLVLGF

-161 SLQSV
+161 SLQSI
-166 MTGILFLS
+166 MTGTLFLS
-174 LFLGALTYLAGLT
+174 LFLGAIVYLAGLT
-187 VRKTDLAL
+187 VRKTDVAL
-195 MMKQTDGKS
+195 MMKQTDGKA
-204 IRPGLMEKL
+204 IRSGLIEKI

-238 LIAIVTFSIMF
+238 LSAIVTFSIMF

-262 LESQREGRHYSYE
+262 LESQKNGRHYSYDI
-275 VSYDNYRKE
+275 SYDNYQKE
-284 EAESASDSDSVTYLR
+284 EANLASDSVTYLK
-299 YDVDLKIKGEAI
+299 YDVDLMIKGEAI
-311 AYQAL
+311 AHQAL
-316 SLTSQNDLFQL
+316 SFTSQNDLFQL
-327 IGSKGE
+327 IDSKGE
-333 ILDPTQG
+333 MLDPTQG
-340 VFVNP
+340 VYVNP

-368 LIKIAGFAENA
+368 QIKIAGFAENA
-379 DLKTIYIPKDQA
+379 DLKTIYIPRDQA
-391 SAMVDE
+391 SAMVNEAD
-397 THDIFNGRLTNKPQE
+397 DRFNGRLTNQSQE

-421 EEKLSAVQRSQTA
+421 EEKLSDVQRSQTS
-434 NKASAIINQSIGV
+434 NRASAIINQSIGV

-461 LNGNMKTLLMFDLLG
+461 LNGNIQTLLMFDLLG

-490 IVISNLLFLLTL
+490 IVISNLLFFLTL
-502 PVAIYAARNVQI
+502 PVAIYAARNIQI

-532 FVYMFVILNALCF
+532 FVYMFAILNVL
-545 IIRFLF
+545 ILVIRFLF
-551 IQKVKKSGMIIG
+551 IRKVKKIRDDN
-563 RQNSYQNGEKQHED
+563 RQAEFLSEW
-577 F
+577 

>member
-1 MDLLFKYLS
+1 MGLLFKYLS

-18 MVSILSLIIIFTS
+18 MVSILSLILIFIS

-39 AIDANLLRLGGEQ
+39 AVDANLLRLGGEQ
-52 LSGNEANYFTALKS
+52 LSGDEVNYLTALKS
-66 NQLLIRNITVAMVAI
+66 NQILIQNITIAMVAI
-81 FSLILFL
+81 FSLILSL
-88 FIRGTLQRNRV
+88 FIRGTLQRNQV

-112 SVLASYALLICG
+112 SMLTSYALLICG

-166 MTGILFLS
+166 VTGTLFLS
-174 LFLGALTYLAGLT
+174 LFLGVIVYLAGLT

-204 IRPGLMEKL
+204 IRPGLIEKL
-213 IQKLPMKHKFKFK
+213 IQKLPINHKFKFK
-226 LTLNHFSTLGLL
+226 LTLNHFSTLALL

-249 VLSLSLTFSSSKI
+249 VLSLSLTFSSSKT
-262 LESQREGRHYSYE
+262 LESQKAGRHYSYDI
-275 VSYDNYRKE
+275 SYDNYQKE
-284 EAESASDSDSVTYLR
+284 EAEPASDSVTYLR
-299 YDVDLKIKGEAI
+299 YDVELMIKGEAI

-316 SLTSQNDLFQL
+316 SFTSQNDLFQL

-345 ELRENYGLKVGDTLE
+345 ELLENYGLKVGDTLE

-368 LIKIAGFAENA
+368 QIKIAGFAENA

-391 SAMVDE
+391 SAMVAE
-397 THDIFNGRLTNKPQE
+397 TNDSFNGRLTNNVQE
-412 KGEGKVRSL
+412 KGGGKTRSL
-421 EEKLSAVQRSQTA
+421 EEKLSAVQRSQTS

-502 PVAIYAARNVQI
+502 PVAIYAARNIQI

-551 IQKVKKSGMIIG
+551 IQKVKKIRDDN
-563 RQNSYQNGEKQHED
+563 RQAEFLSEW
-577 F
+577 

>member
-81 FSLILFL
+81 FSLILSL
-88 FIRGTLQRNRV
+88 FIRGTLQRNQV

-112 SVLASYALLICG
+112 SVLASYALLISG
-124 LSLISSLIGLVLGF
+124 LSLVSSLIGLVLGF

-147 NSQTYLVQGLSKGL
+147 NRQTYLVQGLSKGL

-166 MTGILFLS
+166 MTGTLFLS
-174 LFLGALTYLAGLT
+174 LFLGALAYLAGLT

-249 VLSLSLTFSSSKI
+249 VLSLSLTFSFSKI
-262 LESQREGRHYSYE
+262 LESQKAGRHYSYE
-275 VSYDNYRKE
+275 ISYDNYRKQE
-284 EAESASDSDSVTYLR
+284 DESASDSVTYLR
-299 YDVDLKIKGEAI
+299 YDVDLMIKGETI
-311 AYQAL
+311 AYHAL

-333 ILDPTQG
+333 ILDPAQG

-360 LRVKGKRH
+360 LKVKGKRH
-368 LIKIAGFAENA
+368 QIKIAGFAENA
-379 DLKTIYIPKDQA
+379 DLKTIYIPRDQA
-391 SAMVDE
+391 SAMVNEAD
-397 THDIFNGRLTNKPQE
+397 DRFNGRLTNKPKE
-412 KGEGKVRSL
+412 KGGGKTRSL
-421 EEKLSAVQRSQTA
+421 EEKLSAIQRSQTS

-502 PVAIYAARNVQI
+502 PVAIYAARNIQI

-525 FQLNWIT
+525 FQLNWMT

-551 IQKVKKSGMIIG
+551 IQKVKKIRDDN
-563 RQNSYQNGEKQHED
+563 RQAEFLSEW
-577 F
+577 

>member
-1 MDLLFKYLS
+1 MGLLFKYLS

-52 LSGNEANYFTALKS
+52 LSGNESDYLTALKS
-66 NQLLIRNITVAMVAI
+66 NQVLIRNITVAMVAI
-81 FSLILFL
+81 FSLILSL

-112 SVLASYALLICG
+112 SVLASYALLISG
-124 LSLISSLIGLVLGF
+124 LSLLSSLLGLVLGF

-166 MTGILFLS
+166 MTGTLFLS

-204 IRPGLMEKL
+204 IRPGLIEKL

-262 LESQREGRHYSYE
+262 LESQKAGRHYSYE
-275 VSYDNYRKE
+275 ISYDNYRKE
-284 EAESASDSDSVTYLR
+284 EAESASDSVTYLR
-299 YDVDLKIKGEAI
+299 YDVDLMIKGETI

-368 LIKIAGFAENA
+368 QIKIAGFAENA
-379 DLKTIYIPKDQA
+379 DLKTIYIPRGQA
-391 SAMVDE
+391 SAMVNEAD
-397 THDIFNGRLTNKPQE
+397 DRFNGRLTNNAQE
-412 KGEGKVRSL
+412 KGQGKTRSL
-421 EEKLSAVQRSQTA
+421 EEKLSAIQRSQTS

-502 PVAIYAARNVQI
+502 PVAVYAARNIQI

-525 FQLNWIT
+525 FQINWIT

-551 IQKVKKSGMIIG
+551 IRKVKKIREDN
-563 RQNSYQNGEKQHED
+563 RQEEFLSEW
-577 F
+577 

>member
-1 MDLLFKYLS
+1 MGLLFKYLS

-166 MTGILFLS
+166 MTGTLFLS

-204 IRPGLMEKL
+204 IRPGLIEKL

-262 LESQREGRHYSYE
+262 LESQKAGRHYSYE
-275 VSYDNYRKE
+275 ISYDNYRKE
-284 EAESASDSDSVTYLR
+284 EAESASDSVTYLR
-299 YDVDLKIKGEAI
+299 YDVDLMIKGETI

-368 LIKIAGFAENA
+368 QIKIAGFAENA

-412 KGEGKVRSL
+412 KGGGKTRSL
-421 EEKLSAVQRSQTA
+421 EEKLSAIQRSQTS

-502 PVAIYAARNVQI
+502 PVAIYAARNIQI

-551 IQKVKKSGMIIG
+551 IQKVKKIRDDN
-563 RQNSYQNGEKQHED
+563 RQAEFLSEW
-577 F
+577 